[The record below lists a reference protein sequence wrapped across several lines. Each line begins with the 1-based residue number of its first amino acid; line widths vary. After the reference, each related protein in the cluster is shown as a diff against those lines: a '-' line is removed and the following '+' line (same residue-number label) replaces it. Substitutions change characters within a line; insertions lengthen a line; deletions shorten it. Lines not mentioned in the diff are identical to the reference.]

1 MGTQGAGAQV
11 AGVWRTSAQGGLG
24 AGSRAGTP
32 PWSRTGL
39 PGRAPPLTRPSPRP
53 ASPGSGRGFPV
64 PVSAPDPVGARRGG
78 GQGRGGAAG
87 SRREAAP
94 GPAAGEWGE
103 GQGRPGQGRG
113 AWHPGWHSGGPGSR
127 EEEGSGLLPPLF
139 AQSWAQ
145 GALCSRPGCQ
155 CSPGHPRAPLF
166 RQTSLRGTLF
176 AQLTFPAPALP
187 PSVLLVCLLVCLLFG
202 FPPSLFPKSDPLLGA
217 L

>member
-1 MGTQGAGAQV
+1 MQGRG
-11 AGVWRTSAQGGLG
+11 WQGYGEHLG

-32 PWSRTGL
+32 PWNRTGL

-127 EEEGSGLLPPLF
+127 EEEGRGLLLPPLL
-139 AQSWAQ
+139 AQSRAQ
-145 GALCSRPGCQ
+145 GALWSPTWLSVQPG
-155 CSPGHPRAPLF
+155 SPQGAPLPPDVLPWHPLCSAHF
-166 RQTSLRGTLF
+166 PRPSSASLCFVGLF
-176 AQLTFPAPALP
+176 
-187 PSVLLVCLLVCLLFG
+187 VCLLFG

-217 L
+217 P